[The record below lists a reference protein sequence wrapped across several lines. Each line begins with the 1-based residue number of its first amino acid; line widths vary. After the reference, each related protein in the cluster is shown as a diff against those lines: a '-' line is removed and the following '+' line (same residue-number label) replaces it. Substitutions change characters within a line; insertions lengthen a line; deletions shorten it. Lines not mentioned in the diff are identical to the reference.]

1 MGKGHAESQTFCAVM
16 DLPTP
21 LSQKAYHKVV
31 RHIHD
36 AIWNVGEKSMKEA
49 VQHEIVLN
57 VSYELTVS
65 GDGTWKTRGH
75 SFRFGV
81 TTLIGGET
89 GKVVD
94 RLSLVHTAK
103 DVRQEKK

>member
-1 MGKGHAESQTFCAVM
+1 M

-21 LSQKAYHKVV
+21 LSQKAYDKVV

-36 AIWNVGEKSMKEA
+36 ATWNIAEKSMKKA
-49 VQHEIVLN
+49 VQQEIVLN
-57 VSYELTVS
+57 GSHELTVS

-75 SFRFGV
+75 SSRFGV
-81 TTLIGGET
+81 TTLIGGGT

-94 RLSLVHTAK
+94 
-103 DVRQEKK
+103 